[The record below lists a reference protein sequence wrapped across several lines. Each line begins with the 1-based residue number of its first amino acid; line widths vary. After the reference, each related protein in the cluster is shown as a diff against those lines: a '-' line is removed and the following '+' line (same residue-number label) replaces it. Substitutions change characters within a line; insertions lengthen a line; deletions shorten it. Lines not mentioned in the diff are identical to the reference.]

1 MEVRAVS
8 ESTVKGWYK
17 VTMDSGEHKAKRRA
31 LEESFET
38 QFEQHGSPEGAAL
51 FGRRDQKVATW
62 EYYFT
67 PEAMAFAEDIIKEF
81 AWGKEYAWGQAC
93 SGPSATVKNLSLC
106 GGRPGNKYERLVQ
119 SSSKDI

>member
-1 MEVRAVS
+1 VS

-93 SGPSATVKNLSLC
+93 SDPSATVKNLSLC

-119 SSSKDI
+119 SLSKDI